1 MLSSIKDFVGICEQ
15 VHGSSYLLQKSL
27 TENFISCAG
36 QKLVCPS
43 KQNLDFS
50 HISYKISGSSFL
62 KNFCQN
68 SK

>member
-1 MLSSIKDFVGICEQ
+1 MMFSINNFVGICEQ
-15 VHGSSYLLQKSL
+15 VRGSSHLLRKSL
-27 TENFISCAG
+27 TEKFIFCAG

-43 KQNLDFS
+43 KENLDFS
-50 HISYKISGSSFL
+50 HISLEINGSSFF